1 MSNKKSAKKPEFLYQ
16 GSPYLFDILE
26 PQQARGANSQESQ
39 KAIYAG
45 TKFEH
50 VIPFALPIRWYPD
63 DPSGKRD
70 FSCEI
75 CLVPPQSKS
84 FLHYGSLDPNGIG
97 YVYKLKSDSFTKI
110 DNWQWVSEIS
120 VVPEEV
126 FTIKVSDYIGTV
138 FFPKK
143 PKRYKRSCMNNIAL
157 S

>member
-1 MSNKKSAKKPEFLYQ
+1 MSNKKSAKKPEFLYH

-75 CLVPPQSKS
+75 CLVPPQSKT

-126 FTIKVSDYIGTV
+126 FTIKVSDYIDTV
-138 FFPKK
+138 VFSDEADEIQKML
-143 PKRYKRSCMNNIAL
+143 YE
-157 S
+157 